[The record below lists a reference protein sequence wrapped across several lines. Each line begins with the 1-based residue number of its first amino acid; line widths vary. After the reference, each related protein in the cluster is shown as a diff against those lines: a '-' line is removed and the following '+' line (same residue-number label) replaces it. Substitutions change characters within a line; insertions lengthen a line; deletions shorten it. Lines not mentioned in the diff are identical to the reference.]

1 MNEQEKFWSGN
12 FGNNYTKRLPTKLL
26 LANNIYFFKKILKKN
41 YKINSLIE
49 LGANNGSNILA
60 IKKIKKKLNN
70 ITAVEINS
78 NACKQLKKIKK
89 ISVINKPI
97 SKLKIK
103 DKFDLVLLKGVL
115 IHINPNQLKKIY
127 KKIST
132 LSSKYVLIAEYY
144 NPYPIKIDY
153 RQYKN
158 KLFKRDFA
166 GEFVANNRNFKIVD
180 YGFVYRKDKFPQ
192 DDLTWFLIKKST

>member
-12 FGNNYTKRLPTKLL
+12 FGNSYTKRLPTKLL

-78 NACKQLKKIKK
+78 NACKQLKTWIG
-89 ISVINKPI
+89 
-97 SKLKIK
+97 LKYTT
-103 DKFDLVLLKGVL
+103 D
-115 IHINPNQLKKIY
+115 
-127 KKIST
+127 
-132 LSSKYVLIAEYY
+132 IATSRHVVM
-144 NPYPIKIDY
+144 K
-153 RQYKN
+153 
-158 KLFKRDFA
+158 
-166 GEFVANNRNFKIVD
+166 
-180 YGFVYRKDKFPQ
+180 
-192 DDLTWFLIKKST
+192 

>member
-26 LANNIYFFKKILKKN
+26 LANNISFFKKILKKN

-78 NACKQLKKIKK
+78 NACKQLEKIKK

-115 IHINPNQLKKIY
+115 IHVNPNQLKKIY

-132 LSSKYVLIAEYY
+132 LSPKYVLIAEYY

-153 RQYKN
+153 RHHKN

-180 YGFVYRKDKFPQ
+180 YGFVYKKDKFPQ
-192 DDLTWFLIKKST
+192 DDLTWFLIKKLK

>member
-1 MNEQEKFWSGN
+1 MNEQEKFWRGK
-12 FGNNYTKRLPTKLL
+12 FGDNYTKRNSIDLGLV
-26 LANNIYFFKKILKKN
+26 NNIYFFKKILKN
-41 YKINSLIE
+41 IKINSLIE

-60 IKKIKKKLNN
+60 IKKVKKKLNN

-78 NACKQLKKIKK
+78 KACKELERIKCVK
-89 ISVINKPI
+89 VINQSI

-103 DKFDLVLLKGVL
+103 KKFDFVLLKGVL

-127 KKIST
+127 EKISK
-132 LSSKYVLIAEYY
+132 LSNKYVLIAEFY

-153 RQYKN
+153 RNFKN

-166 GEFVANNRNFKIVD
+166 GEFIANTKNFKIID
-180 YGFVYRKDKFPQ
+180 YGFAYRKDKFPQ
-192 DDLTWFLIKKST
+192 EDLTWFLIRKST

>member
-26 LANNIYFFKKILKKN
+26 LANNISFFKKILKKN

-78 NACKQLKKIKK
+78 NACKQLEKIKK

-115 IHINPNQLKKIY
+115 IHVNPNQLKKIY

-153 RQYKN
+153 RHHKN

-180 YGFVYRKDKFPQ
+180 YGFVYKKDKFPQ
-192 DDLTWFLIKKST
+192 DDLTWFLIKKLK